1 MRATGE
7 LKSLP
12 ETRTDPVSP
21 MKRREV
27 ICGAGGAALAATSA
41 RAGATQDPLT
51 GVTPWSKSQATAL
64 CIGLSN
70 YDDQAKLRT
79 PRSDAVAVAR
89 QLNSLGFTAK
99 TLLDPTFEEV
109 LQALA
114 AFRLLS
120 EQAELTFIFVAGH
133 GVQIGDTLNVVALD
147 ALHDGKIIADRLVPE
162 STLLQATSEK
172 PRQRLLLLDSC
183 RTPPVTLPVECV
195 RSQVNP
201 HLGQAGVW
209 INYAAQPNAPA
220 FDGAGGHSPFTAAL
234 LRVLKT
240 PDLDLDV
247 AARRMRL
254 DVIAQT
260 KGLQVPWLRSS
271 LLLPLSFA
279 GKVTLHG
286 GESTETARVKT

>member
-1 MRATGE
+1 MN
-7 LKSLP
+7 
-12 ETRTDPVSP
+12 
-21 MKRREV
+21 RREV

-41 RAGATQDPLT
+41 RSETTPDPLA
-51 GVTPWSKSQATAL
+51 GVTPWTKGQATAL

-70 YDDQAKLRT
+70 YDGQAELMT
-79 PRSDAVAVAR
+79 PRADAVAGAT

-120 EQAELTFIFVAGH
+120 EQAELTLIFVAGH

-147 ALHDGKIIADRLVPE
+147 AWLDGKITADRLVPE

-172 PRQRLLLLDSC
+172 PRQRLLLSDCC
-183 RTPPVTLPVECV
+183 RTPPATLPVGCPG
-195 RSQVNP
+195 SQVNAN
-201 HLGQAGVW
+201 LGQAGVW

-220 FDGAGGHSPFTAAL
+220 FDGAGAHSPFTTAL
-234 LRVLKT
+234 LRVLRS
-240 PDLDLDV
+240 PDLDLDS

-279 GKVTLHG
+279 GKVTQHG
-286 GESTETARVKT
+286 GEITETTHVKT